1 MNKSVAYKAAQ
12 YSVLANAGLCDS
24 DKLEVLR
31 VLMEAEDLA
40 LFCEKQ
46 EEKKQKEKET
56 ENAETL

>member
-12 YSVLANAGLCDS
+12 YSVLADAGICAGS
-24 DKLEVLR
+24 KLEVLR

-46 EEKKQKEKET
+46 EEK
-56 ENAETL
+56 ENEE